1 MPDLIIER
9 DEVSCI
15 VDAKYKDHWED
26 LNVDSW
32 MRLEEEIR
40 NRHRH
45 DVHQIL
51 AYAATHEAGVIG
63 AINSSGEYLFDT
75 SDRKSIIC
83 CLMYPCTRE
92 TWLSLV
98 SRNRH
103 IHEAELGHSGQN
115 IRLMLT
121 AMPFQLPDEELKHLL
136 RVLG

>member
-1 MPDLIIER
+1 M
-9 DEVSCI
+9 
-15 VDAKYKDHWED
+15 
-26 LNVDSW
+26 
-32 MRLEEEIR
+32 
-40 NRHRH
+40 
-45 DVHQIL
+45 
-51 AYAATHEAGVIG
+51 
-63 AINSSGEYLFDT
+63 
-75 SDRKSIIC
+75 IC

-103 IHEAELGHSGQN
+103 IHEAELGHSGRN